1 MSDHVHVHLILL
13 LSESDQ
19 DSFDTRLLCLKSLD
33 TDRRTVISD
42 RTDCSKFHKIY
53 KDYKLLNAIMEN
65 KAARLLMFR
74 LWSLLVLENNLHS
87 QKTVTL
93 NLCFNFSQ

>member
-1 MSDHVHVHLILL
+1 MSDHVHVHLILA
-13 LSESDQ
+13 LSESDP

-42 RTDCSKFHKIY
+42 RTDC
-53 KDYKLLNAIMEN
+53 KLLNAIMEN

-74 LWSLLVLENNLHS
+74 LWRWLVLENNLHS